1 VSKARDAD
9 GVLMPYHLVHGHVVD
24 AADASQRSSSHF
36 TSPFVGFASFNMNT
50 TLARSCALGSSSCPW
65 PSSGEA

>member
-24 AADASQRSSSHF
+24 AADASQRSLQPLH
-36 TSPFVGFASFNMNT
+36 
-50 TLARSCALGSSSCPW
+50 LAVRWFCFLQHEHDLG
-65 PSSGEA
+65 A